1 MSDLKIQG
9 EVTLDTTKAEG
20 AFARIVSSA
29 EKMGDEVKRE
39 SEKTRGQF
47 DQMIPPTLPADVD
60 RRTKSIISSI
70 QRVIAKTEAGERSSS
85 KYFEALAQQ
94 RGVNVDVLRPYL
106 AHLDAAKAKQDLAS
120 KSLGSMEMSAKQTT
134 AALRNVPAQFT
145 DIAVSLQGGQNP
157 LTVLL
162 QQGGQLK
169 DMFGGVGAAA
179 RALGGYV
186 ASLVTPFSLAGG
198 ALAAFAV
205 AAYQG
210 SKEFEAFN
218 RQIIMNGGTA
228 GVTAD
233 QLMSMAAGID
243 AVNENISQSKA
254 AASIDEIV
262 KAGVRGESQIKR
274 FAIAAA
280 EFERAGGGA
289 ASEVAKNFAELAK
302 EPLQASMKLTQ
313 AMGYLTESTYAQ
325 IKSLQD
331 QGRTLEAATLAQN
344 EYASALE
351 NRTPALL
358 ENLGTIQRA
367 WNGIKGAAA
376 GAWDAM
382 LNVGR
387 ADTLAEQIAT
397 LERRQAQSLANPI
410 VGGGFAA
417 AQGRA
422 RRDEEA
428 AILAALK
435 EQQQLASR
443 SATATAERAQREKDR
458 IGFLAQGDKY
468 LSSEQKQQREILAV
482 QQLRIKGIITEREE
496 EQRIAAIRAQSAK
509 SPARAS
515 RTKEKD
521 EFGDLYNRITMKD
534 TGLDPNFYKELD
546 ILYQGYLKGRV
557 GVDEY
562 RAAVEA
568 LIGTQ
573 RFATDAM
580 KAQSAALLAAA
591 ASNNAAFDAEFE
603 AIEKKRLSNEAQIKT
618 GREMLEQIQFETSLL
633 GMNAVQREEAIAMR
647 ELERQGIVAGTQAYE
662 AYAEAM
668 KKGMAD
674 RRAQEQTIAFWRELD
689 STAEN
694 VFMDIAMNGEDAFK
708 RIGESIK
715 REVIQMLYEMTV
727 KKWIFQ
733 ISGVSTGGGG
743 TDWIGMATKAYDY
756 YTGGATGAAASTYG
770 SYAAAGGSYAAGA
783 VGDAAVVSYGSSA
796 ASGSAASGASA
807 IYGYMGYAALIAAA
821 VMVAENLYSKGWNRA
836 ALGKGP
842 GVREQVGNTTFQSDP
857 AYSNSTIY
865 NNSVENL
872 NRKFLDALGVSEKWA
887 DILSGSVRMANTFG
901 RKLSAYGFQAD
912 IADGEAEVSGF
923 ARYKGTLRGN
933 KTVATEID
941 PRDAAMFDAMVESTV
956 EGSKAMARA
965 LGYSDEAINAYTGS
979 LKVNFKGAKTAEEQA
994 ERVAKA
1000 MDDLNFEL
1008 LKTASGGKF
1017 AREEFKEFMAGIQK
1031 DIEGAGISTDGITDI
1046 LTNGMLNGLSGEEI
1060 GVQLSQNIIG
1070 GVYAQLAQNTF
1081 APVAAALMQQIIT
1094 PMFTAIAAGIPLSQ
1108 ALNKAAMDNI
1118 VKMANDAAS
1127 ILNEI
1132 FNNEEFRAAMQN
1144 LGAAFGS
1151 IGGSVAGINMPK
1163 LPKIAAPKPVNTAAD
1178 TAKREREQLE
1188 MELLQLQGNTTEIRR
1203 RERAALQSSNRAL
1216 YDRVR
1221 ALEDEQQVMEE
1232 RKDLERQLLELRG
1245 DTLAIQ
1251 ALEREALNEAN
1262 RGLYDQIVDLQRI
1275 NELKD
1280 AWKGLT
1286 DSIAEEV
1293 KRLRGEMLGDTP
1305 AGLAYA
1311 QAQFTIATA
1320 GARAMDQ
1327 AAAQRL
1333 PELAGQLNELYQSSA
1348 NSRSEYEFNLAA
1360 MLASLDE
1367 TTRITSEAAGL
1378 NDTSQVEDKELG
1390 KKIALLQ
1397 QTVESLQRTME
1408 QNTAAAQVTSDA
1420 LKRASIGGALRTV
1433 AG

>member
-1 MSDLKIQG
+1 
-9 EVTLDTTKAEG
+9 
-20 AFARIVSSA
+20 
-29 EKMGDEVKRE
+29 
-39 SEKTRGQF
+39 
-47 DQMIPPTLPADVD
+47 
-60 RRTKSIISSI
+60 
-70 QRVIAKTEAGERSSS
+70 
-85 KYFEALAQQ
+85 
-94 RGVNVDVLRPYL
+94 
-106 AHLDAAKAKQDLAS
+106 
-120 KSLGSMEMSAKQTT
+120 
-134 AALRNVPAQFT
+134 
-145 DIAVSLQGGQNP
+145 
-157 LTVLL
+157 
-162 QQGGQLK
+162 
-169 DMFGGVGAAA
+169 
-179 RALGGYV
+179 
-186 ASLVTPFSLAGG
+186 
-198 ALAAFAV
+198 
-205 AAYQG
+205 
-210 SKEFEAFN
+210 
-218 RQIIMNGGTA
+218 
-228 GVTAD
+228 
-233 QLMSMAAGID
+233 
-243 AVNENISQSKA
+243 
-254 AASIDEIV
+254 
-262 KAGVRGESQIKR
+262 
-274 FAIAAA
+274 
-280 EFERAGGGA
+280 
-289 ASEVAKNFAELAK
+289 
-302 EPLQASMKLTQ
+302 
-313 AMGYLTESTYAQ
+313 
-325 IKSLQD
+325 
-331 QGRTLEAATLAQN
+331 
-344 EYASALE
+344 
-351 NRTPALL
+351 
-358 ENLGTIQRA
+358 
-367 WNGIKGAAA
+367 
-376 GAWDAM
+376 
-382 LNVGR
+382 
-387 ADTLAEQIAT
+387 
-397 LERRQAQSLANPI
+397 
-410 VGGGFAA
+410 
-417 AQGRA
+417 
-422 RRDEEA
+422 
-428 AILAALK
+428 
-435 EQQQLASR
+435 
-443 SATATAERAQREKDR
+443 
-458 IGFLAQGDKY
+458 
-468 LSSEQKQQREILAV
+468 
-482 QQLRIKGIITEREE
+482 
-496 EQRIAAIRAQSAK
+496 
-509 SPARAS
+509 
-515 RTKEKD
+515 
-521 EFGDLYNRITMKD
+521 MKD

-708 RIGESIK
+708 RIGDSIK
-715 REVIQMLYEMTV
+715 RYVIQMLYEMTV
-727 KKWIFQ
+727 KKWIIQ
-733 ISGVSTGGGG
+733 VSGMGGG
-743 TDWIGMATKAYDY
+743 TSTGSLIDYASSAYSAY
-756 YTGGATGAAASTYG
+756 ST
-770 SYAAAGGSYAAGA
+770 AAAGGAG
-783 VGDAAVVSYGSSA
+783 SA
-796 ASGSAASGASA
+796 GASGSMAAFGSYAGGSMSGANAYGSIYANSTGTGMNGLLATNGAYGTAGSGGAAGSAGASGVAW
-807 IYGYMGYAALIAAA
+807 MGYAALIAAA
-821 VMVAENLYSKGWNRA
+821 VLVAENLYEKGYNRA

-872 NRKFLDALGVSEKWA
+872 NRKFLDAIGINEKWA
-887 DILSGSVRMANTFG
+887 DILSGSVRMSHAFG

-912 IADGEAEVSGF
+912 IAGGEAEVSGF

-994 ERVAKA
+994 ERFAKA

-1008 LKTASGGKF
+1008 LKTASGGKI

-1060 GVQLSQNIIG
+1060 GVQLSQNIMG
-1070 GVYAQLAQNTF
+1070 GIYAQLAQNTF

-1118 VKMANDAAS
+1118 IKMAEDAAV

-1203 RERAALQSSNRAL
+1203 RERAALQASNRAL

-1333 PELAGQLNELYQSSA
+1333 PELAGQLSELYQSSA
-1348 NSRSEYEFNLAA
+1348 NSRSEYEFNLAS

-1420 LKRASIGGALRTV
+1420 LKRASIGGAIRTV